1 MLSLSLNKLKLIT
14 KSSGIKG
21 YKNMSKERL
30 LSALSEKNLD
40 NVRIKKIRED
50 LNELKH
56 KFSKSEIKGIRKIF
70 MT

>member
-21 YKNMSKERL
+21 YKNMSNERL
-30 LSALSEKNLD
+30 LSALSEMNLD

-56 KFSKSEIKGIRKIF
+56 KFSKPELKGIRKIF

>member
-56 KFSKSEIKGIRKIF
+56 KFSKSEIKRIRKIF